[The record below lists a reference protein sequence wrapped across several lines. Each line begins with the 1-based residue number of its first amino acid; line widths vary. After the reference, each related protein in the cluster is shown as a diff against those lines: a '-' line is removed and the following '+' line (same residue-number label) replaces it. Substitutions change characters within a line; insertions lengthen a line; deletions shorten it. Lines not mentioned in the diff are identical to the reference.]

1 MKERMRLHVH
11 LLYCVVV
18 PVLAL
23 SMSCGGPSLPPLSE
37 QKANIMNDDIRIRL
51 VSSKAFEEAWG
62 AAPYEDR
69 RWTMFYVVEN
79 GTLVPQFRVPIGEH
93 PPQWQ
98 LSVESEVGHFLGYP
112 DRGELLGFIN
122 ERLVYREKVT
132 PEGIHAIGKA
142 WELNARTRTMLEI
155 GHAAG
160 K

>member
-1 MKERMRLHVH
+1 MGKRMRLQVH
-11 LLYCVVV
+11 LPSLVVV
-18 PVLAL
+18 PLLTL
-23 SMSCGGPSLPPLSE
+23 SMACGGPSLPPLSE
-37 QKANIMNDDIRIRL
+37 QKASIMNDDIRLRL
-51 VSSKAFEEAWG
+51 VSSRAFEEAWG

-69 RWTMFYVVEN
+69 QWMQFYVVE
-79 GTLVPQFRVPIGEH
+79 GGALVPQFRVPIGEY
-93 PPQWQ
+93 PPHWRHA
-98 LSVESEVGHFLGYP
+98 VESEVGRFLGYP